1 MPLTERCSECGK
13 TFRQHR
19 RHKIGSKRHAQ
30 WCQSYPRGMRK
41 ISEGYWD
48 SRKPKPT
55 EDIMESLEELKND

>member
-1 MPLTERCSECGK
+1 
-13 TFRQHR
+13 
-19 RHKIGSKRHAQ
+19 
-30 WCQSYPRGMRK
+30 MRK